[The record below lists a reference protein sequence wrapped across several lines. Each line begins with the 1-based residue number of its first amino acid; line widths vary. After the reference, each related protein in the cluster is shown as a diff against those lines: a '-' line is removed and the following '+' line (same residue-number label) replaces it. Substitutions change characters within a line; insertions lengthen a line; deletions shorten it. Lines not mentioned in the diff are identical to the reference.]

1 MLYRYI
7 VWLKFWYQLKQ
18 NKKMFRQS
26 NSIRI
31 SFSQEEYEM
40 LISFYHIVPLIEKVT
55 SATLDGITYYP
66 NQTVCL
72 IIQKQSSDWTGNF
85 LSNLYFY
92 ASFFNLNAFNTTV
105 KLLIV
110 IAKAA
115 IIGFIVMPN
124 GSKIPIAIGI
134 MQIL

>member
-1 MLYRYI
+1 MLYLYI

-72 IIQKQSSDWTGNF
+72 IIQKQSSD
-85 LSNLYFY
+85 
-92 ASFFNLNAFNTTV
+92 
-105 KLLIV
+105 
-110 IAKAA
+110 
-115 IIGFIVMPN
+115 
-124 GSKIPIAIGI
+124 
-134 MQIL
+134 